1 MESSVGP
8 YRPTQTHM
16 RIALMLVGG
25 SESSNIICR
34 GLYQLSKL
42 GLQTAILRLSSNCEL
57 NISLASRKTQIYR
70 LRKQIMSPRLF

>member
-1 MESSVGP
+1 
-8 YRPTQTHM
+8 M
-16 RIALMLVGG
+16 RIALVLVGG